1 MLPFGLAAAWWLAR
15 ARPFP
20 GKTLVETLLMLPLVL
35 PPTVVGFYLLLV
47 FGRGTVLGRWLN
59 DSAHVRLVF
68 TWEGAAVAAAV
79 MALPLFV
86 RTAASAFA
94 SVDAELLEVGR
105 TLGAG
110 ELALLTRVIVP
121 LSYRGLIAGLALAY
135 ARALGEF
142 GATMMIAGSIAGR
155 TQTLP
160 LALYASV
167 QAGRNEDALLYTLV
181 LSALAF
187 GLLGLTGIYQRRV
200 AFQRG
205 E

>member
-1 MLPFGLAAAWWLAR
+1 MTTLATLLMLPFGLAAAWWLAH

-20 GKTLVETLLMLPLVL
+20 GRTLVETLLMLPLVL

-47 FGRGTVLGRWLN
+47 FGRGTALGRWLN
-59 DSAHVRLVF
+59 DTAHLRLLF

-94 SVDAELLEVGR
+94 SVDAELLEAGR

-110 ELALLTRVIVP
+110 ELALLARVIVP

-135 ARALGEF
+135 ARALG
-142 GATMMIAGSIAGR
+142 
-155 TQTLP
+155 
-160 LALYASV
+160 
-167 QAGRNEDALLYTLV
+167 
-181 LSALAF
+181 
-187 GLLGLTGIYQRRV
+187 
-200 AFQRG
+200 
-205 E
+205 